1 MWGPNYL
8 KKKVVIRYKRYVIF
22 SVHVNSFH
30 SKFPDILS
38 TLFCCILD
46 RVVSLENE
54 LVQAKSTEKADTTLV
69 ASAFDQTI
77 TNHLDD
83 SDLDSGLE
91 DDENLKGMNYYGQS
105 IYSVSYLIQTVNKLE
120 SW

>member
-1 MWGPNYL
+1 MCVCVLKNQISSLIWQGTKLL

-69 ASAFDQTI
+69 ASAFDQGI
-77 TNHLDD
+77 GSHF
-83 SDLDSGLE
+83 
-91 DDENLKGMNYYGQS
+91 
-105 IYSVSYLIQTVNKLE
+105 
-120 SW
+120 

>member
-1 MWGPNYL
+1 M
-8 KKKVVIRYKRYVIF
+8 
-22 SVHVNSFH
+22 
-30 SKFPDILS
+30 LS